1 MKTKAA
7 AAHKATVDEDEG
19 DPKKIRS
26 SRSKRRHTRRSSVES
41 ESPPLKRSKKS
52 SKRTADKKSKRSK
65 VSSSRRRR
73 HSPSP
78 SLSVSSSSPSSVSR
92 SYSTCSSSSDRSVS
106 PPPRSRSGDVKKR
119 KDRGRDRDRDPKR
132 RKARRSASSSGTSSS
147 GSRQTRSKSSKRST
161 KDGTTR
167 HKIEKDYDNRH
178 VSLSE
183 KNTTNCFDR
192 DEEAIV
198 VAKKGRDYET
208 VSYEKNVSL
217 EAIKY
222 PPYNNANETEDI
234 LPASGGSPVAEDL
247 ELILRQKALENFR
260 KFREAASISGKTDK
274 GATGKEMPTDS
285 PQNAGT
291 KVAEARSAAGP
302 FQRQA
307 SNLGVRHP
315 TGSPRSVGKQE
326 NSPHGTNHAW
336 NQESSAGMSRGAGS
350 PRIRED
356 GDTAG
361 PTQQEGR
368 KIEASHSSPQPRS
381 AQHDRNSRS
390 VMQRLVSTPGG
401 AASVNQRLGSSAGVS
416 HVNGAPRI
424 KSVVSIPAREGLDG
438 CTTPQRPCEISAPV
452 ESSCEIRHTPID
464 INKAEG
470 INGDDRKRT
479 EASASAS
486 DGSILSSAD
495 GKRQVTE
502 ARIEDK
508 DGSQFQKKTF
518 SRMHDGETVEVSY
531 KVYIPKKTPALARRK
546 LQR

>member
-7 AAHKATVDEDEG
+7 AANKATVDEDDD

-26 SRSKRRHTRRSSVES
+26 SRSKRRHARRSPTES
-41 ESPPLKRSKKS
+41 ESPPRKRSKKS

-65 VSSSRRRR
+65 VSSSHRRRR
-73 HSPSP
+73 SPSP
-78 SLSVSSSSPSSVSR
+78 SPSVSSSSPSSVSR

-119 KDRGRDRDRDPKR
+119 KGRGRDKERDPKR
-132 RKARRSASSSGTSSS
+132 RKERRSTSSSGTSSS

-167 HKIEKDYDNRH
+167 HKIEKDYDNQH

-183 KNTTNCFDR
+183 KNTTDCFDR

-217 EAIKY
+217 EVIKNPPY
-222 PPYNNANETEDI
+222 NNAEKNVSLEVIKNPPYNNANETEDI
-234 LPASGGSPVAEDL
+234 LPASSGSPVAEDL

-260 KFREAASISGKTDK
+260 KFREAASISGKADN

-291 KVAEARSAAGP
+291 KAAEARSAAGP

-336 NQESSAGMSRGAGS
+336 KQESSAGMSRGGW
-350 PRIRED
+350 I
-356 GDTAG
+356 T
-361 PTQQEGR
+361 
-368 KIEASHSSPQPRS
+368 
-381 AQHDRNSRS
+381 
-390 VMQRLVSTPGG
+390 
-401 AASVNQRLGSSAGVS
+401 
-416 HVNGAPRI
+416 
-424 KSVVSIPAREGLDG
+424 
-438 CTTPQRPCEISAPV
+438 
-452 ESSCEIRHTPID
+452 
-464 INKAEG
+464 
-470 INGDDRKRT
+470 
-479 EASASAS
+479 
-486 DGSILSSAD
+486 
-495 GKRQVTE
+495 
-502 ARIEDK
+502 
-508 DGSQFQKKTF
+508 
-518 SRMHDGETVEVSY
+518 
-531 KVYIPKKTPALARRK
+531 
-546 LQR
+546 